1 MNSYLDLLNQ
11 LDPEEI
17 LKKAGKLGASY
28 TDFRFQLNNSEQ
40 IQVENKMLQSYQS
53 RNFGGFGIRVVVDG
67 AVGYSSTSDF
77 NKESV
82 DNTLKAAFRSAKSY
96 KSKRGI
102 FADTKSAK
110 FDEKIKIKKNS
121 IDISP
126 KEKVSLLLE
135 TNEAGWISDEIKNVI
150 SIMGSATEFRFFQN
164 TNGTKAQLE
173 IPIIGMAQL
182 SVAMVNGNMEQMLDS
197 EGSCSGYEFVEKTDW
212 NDFAVDIS
220 ELAIKTVKSK
230 SPPAGTYPVVIDQQL
245 VGVLI
250 HEAFGH
256 AVEADLVFTGTSAL
270 KDRLGVQL
278 ANEQVNVIDEGVT
291 SYDGYH
297 VPFDDEGVKK
307 GKTVVL
313 EKGILKSY
321 LHDRNTANEL
331 GVEPTGNSRA
341 QDFENQP
348 QVRMTNTYVEN
359 GNYSFDELLEGVKEG
374 VYIKNK
380 GSTGGQVEVGIG
392 TFTFNG
398 GESYLI
404 RNGELSDMV
413 KGVVI
418 SGAFLENLKTV
429 DAVGNDLK
437 IVTNYFGACGKGG
450 QTARVGFGGPHLR
463 VQKMTIGGK

>member
-1 MNSYLDLLNQ
+1 AD
-11 LDPEEI
+11 
-17 LKKAGKLGASY
+17 KLGASY
-28 TDFRFQLNNSEQ
+28 ADIRFQLNSSEQ
-40 IQVENKMLQSYQS
+40 IQIENKALQNYQS
-53 RNFGGFGIRVVVDG
+53 RNFGGFGIKVVVNG
-67 AVGYSSTSDF
+67 AVGYSSSSDF
-77 NKESV
+77 NKESI
-82 DNTLKAAFRSAKSY
+82 DETIKAAFKSAKSY
-96 KSKRGI
+96 TSKRGI
-102 FADTKSAK
+102 FADSKSIQIE
-110 FDEKIKIKKNS
+110 DKIKIKKNP

-126 KEKVSLLLE
+126 EEKVSLLLE
-135 TNEAGWISDEIKNVI
+135 TNKAGFLSDEIKNVI
-150 SIMGSATEFRFFQN
+150 TLMGSTTELRYFQN
-164 TNGTKAQLE
+164 SEGSKAQLE
-173 IPIIGMAQL
+173 LPMIGYGQA
-182 SVAMVNGNMEQMLDS
+182 SVAMVNGGMEQMYDGKS
-197 EGSCSGYEFVEKTDW
+197 SCSGYEFIEKQNLNEFSIDL
-212 NDFAVDIS
+212 S
-220 ELAIKTVKSK
+220 KLAIDTVKSK
-230 SPPAGTYPVVIDQQL
+230 SPPAGTYPVVVDQQL

-278 ANEQVNVIDEGVT
+278 ADEQVNVIDEGVT
-291 SYDGYH
+291 KYDGYYF
-297 VPFDDEGVKK
+297 PFDDEGVKK

-321 LHDRNTANEL
+321 IHDRNTAHEL

-359 GNYSFDELLEGVKEG
+359 GNFSFDELLEGIKEG

-398 GESYLI
+398 GESYMI
-404 RNGELSDMV
+404 RNGELQEMV

-429 DAVGNDLK
+429 DAVGNDLE
-437 IVTNYFGACGKGG
+437 IATSYFGACGKGG
-450 QTARVGFGGPHLR
+450 QAARVGFGGPHLR
-463 VQKMTIGGK
+463 VQKMTVGGN